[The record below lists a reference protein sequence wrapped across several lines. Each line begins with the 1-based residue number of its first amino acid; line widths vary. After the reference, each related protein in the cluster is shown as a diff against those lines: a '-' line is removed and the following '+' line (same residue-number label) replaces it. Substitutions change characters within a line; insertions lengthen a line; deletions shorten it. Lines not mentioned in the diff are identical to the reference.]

1 MTTEEEFN
9 MQKRTLSVGLMLF
22 ALFFGAGN
30 LIFPPAL
37 GQSAGE
43 MVWQSMVGFFIT
55 GVGLPLLGVIAL
67 ARTGGGLQTLTE
79 RVNPLFG
86 SVFAI
91 ILYLAIGPF
100 FGIPRT
106 GTVSYEMAVVPFLP
120 ESMNN
125 GLTLFLFTV
134 VFFAVTYWLSLNPSK
149 LVDRIGN
156 ILTPVLLLII
166 VSLLVKAIITP
177 VGKLGTASPNYA
189 SNPLVKGF
197 MDGYLTMDTLGALAF
212 GIVVITAVKRPEMKK
227 EQVTKMV
234 IKAGLIAATCLAAV
248 YGILAYLG
256 ATSQA
261 LGKTDNGGQILTN
274 VVAELFGPFG
284 NVLLGLAVALAC
296 LTTSV
301 GLVTACGEF
310 AKKMFPNVSYKT
322 VVLLMS
328 VFSAGIANLGL
339 TQLIS
344 VSVPVLTAI
353 YPIAIVLIL
362 LSFLHD
368 LFSGRKEV
376 YIGGIVATV
385 LVSIADG
392 LKAFG
397 LKLGAIEQIY
407 LHIPLYVDGIGWLLP
422 AIIGSVVGFI
432 IAVIRGR
439 IVIFSTN

>member
-1 MTTEEEFN
+1 
-9 MQKRTLSVGLMLF
+9 MQTRTLSVGLMLF

-37 GQSAGE
+37 GQAAGD
-43 MVWQSMVGFFIT
+43 MVWLSMIGFFIT

-67 ARTGGGLQTLTE
+67 AKTGGGLQTLTE

-86 SVFAI
+86 SIFAI

-125 GLTLFLFTV
+125 GLTLLLFTV
-134 VFFAVTYWLSLNPSK
+134 VFFAITYWLSLNPSK

-156 ILTPVLLLII
+156 ILTPLLLLII
-166 VSLLVKAIITP
+166 ASLLVKAIITP
-177 VGKLGTASPNYA
+177 VGKLGTASSDYA

-212 GIVVITAVKRPEMKK
+212 GIVVITAVKQPGMKK

-234 IKAGLIAATCLAAV
+234 IKAGLIAAACLAAV

-256 ATSQA
+256 ATSQT
-261 LGKTDNGGQILTN
+261 LGQSDNGGQILTN
-274 VVAELFGPFG
+274 VVAQLFGQSG

-296 LTTSV
+296 ITTSV

-310 AKKMFPNVSYKT
+310 AKKMFPKVPYKT
-322 VVLLMS
+322 VILTICI
-328 VFSAGIANLGL
+328 FSAGIANLGL
-339 TQLIS
+339 SQLIS
-344 VSVPVLTAI
+344 ISVPVLTAI
-353 YPIAIVLIL
+353 YPIAIVLIM
-362 LSFLHD
+362 LSFLHEA
-368 LFSGRKEV
+368 FSGRKEV
-376 YIGGIVATV
+376 YIGGIVATA
-385 LVSIADG
+385 LVSIVDG

-397 LKLGAIEQIY
+397 IKLGTVEQIY
-407 LHIPLYVDGIGWLLP
+407 SYIPLYADGIGWLIP
-422 AIIGSVVGFI
+422 ALIGSAVGFI
-432 IAVIRGR
+432 IALIRGR
-439 IVIFSTN
+439 IVIFST

>member
-1 MTTEEEFN
+1 ME
-9 MQKRTLSVGLMLF
+9 KRTLSVGLMLF

-37 GQSAGE
+37 GQSAGD
-43 MVWQSMVGFFIT
+43 MVWQSMIGFFIT

-67 ARTGGGLQTLTE
+67 ARSGGGLQTLTE

-86 SVFAI
+86 AGFAI

-106 GTVSYEMAVVPFLP
+106 GTVAYEMAAMPFLP
-120 ESMNN
+120 ESMNG
-125 GLTLFLFTV
+125 GLPLFLFTV
-134 VFFAVTYWLSLNPSK
+134 VFFALTYWLALNPSK

-156 ILTPVLLLII
+156 ILTPLLLII
-166 VSLLVKAIITP
+166 IGTVLVKAIITP
-177 VGKLGTASPNYA
+177 VGKLGQATPEYA
-189 SNPLVKGF
+189 SSPLIKGF

-212 GIVVITAVKRPEMKK
+212 GIVVITAVKQPGMKK

-234 IKAGLIAATCLAAV
+234 IKAGVIAALCLAAV

-261 LGKTDNGGQILTN
+261 LGKSDNGGQILTN
-274 VVAELFGPFG
+274 VVSQLFGQPG
-284 NVLLGLAVALAC
+284 NLLLGLAVALAC

-310 AKKMFPNVSYKT
+310 ANKMFPKLPYKT
-322 VVLLMS
+322 VILVLS
-328 VFSAGIANLGL
+328 IFSAGVANLGL
-339 TQLIS
+339 SQLIK

-353 YPIAIVLIL
+353 YPVAIVLII
-362 LSFLHD
+362 LSYFHEA
-368 LFSGRKEV
+368 FSGRQEV
-376 YIGGIVATV
+376 YLGGIIATA
-385 LVSIADG
+385 LISIADG

-397 LKLGAIEQIY
+397 FNLGSIEQIY
-407 LHIPLYVDGIGWLLP
+407 SHIPLYADGIGWLLP
-422 AIIGSVVGFI
+422 ALIGAVVGFI
-432 IAVIRGR
+432 IALIRGR
-439 IVIFSTN
+439 IVIFST